1 MLNEIEGMLEAVAE
15 KPSGVPGAA
24 ASEDDASDAA
34 WHGYQ
39 NLHWRNPLDDD
50 EASAVSEPSPSEPAA
65 SEAARPEP
73 VAAAPVA
80 PELAVAP
87 APVASEPVAPEPVAP
102 GPAVPNVAGP
112 AVPEQLDFYL
122 AEHGRVA
129 LLKGELVFA
138 ETEARESKPE
148 FLQDCADHKGK
159 YWVFGV
165 LQRADSDEASLR
177 EFAEKHV
184 PLGAPFLLCQGGLV
198 GELYLAYRCDAKD
211 RHKPKKIADMQGMT
225 TTKGGNQSMKV
236 IETLQAMKQQSKLV
250 LSNLVIQGSAPVVEE
265 AEQEIK
271 DLEYE
276 EVLNLVIDWGTDKF
290 TAFTQ
295 NALLAQKR
303 KKPLTDVQFVALNCK
318 GPMLEIVKLRQDAD
332 DMVFQ
337 MGAPKQV
344 EACPLSFEAGA
355 TAYAK
360 SLSIVHWDP
369 EAKRFQLHTVESYLD
384 SEEHLLSS
392 ILFLGEGGLGKSK
405 LMHMMAAEMC
415 IAYDKQQYIFGK
427 SIDALGILS
436 FSGAVRA
443 SGALVLTDFEFKAAR
458 GTNYGAEA
466 LKSLLDVPEGG
477 SIQGTRWRPAL
488 FPPGLPR
495 LFGLNGKA
503 TAWGDWFRLYDQDA
517 IGTMMD
523 NLGDLQKATTL
534 MAALGPDE
542 QAACRRVSVAV
553 CLEPLIT
560 VSAKGALRQSAKA
573 KAAAGLARR
582 KAARE

>member
-1 MLNEIEGMLEAVAE
+1 MV
-15 KPSGVPGAA
+15 
-24 ASEDDASDAA
+24 
-34 WHGYQ
+34 
-39 NLHWRNPLDDD
+39 R
-50 EASAVSEPSPSEPAA
+50 
-65 SEAARPEP
+65 SEAFKLGIEPKLESWLGRTQIKRRTVPEGQQ
-73 VAAAPVA
+73 AWDCR
-80 PELAVAP
+80 
-87 APVASEPVAPEPVAP
+87 VASYLGEMVKVLEMSYEGLSQLLFRNHSKTLTIAIGSFGHFKGSAGGRPF
-102 GPAVPNVAGP
+102 GCVPNR
-112 AVPEQLDFYL
+112 L
-122 AEHGRVA
+122 
-129 LLKGELVFA
+129 
-138 ETEARESKPE
+138 S
-148 FLQDCADHKGK
+148 
-159 YWVFGV
+159 
-165 LQRADSDEASLR
+165 
-177 EFAEKHV
+177 
-184 PLGAPFLLCQGGLV
+184 FLLL
-198 GELYLAYRCDAKD
+198 
-211 RHKPKKIADMQGMT
+211 P
-225 TTKGGNQSMKV
+225 
-236 IETLQAMKQQSKLV
+236 
-250 LSNLVIQGSAPVVEE
+250 
-265 AEQEIK
+265 
-271 DLEYE
+271 E
-276 EVLNLVIDWGTDKF
+276 EVLKLVIDWGTDKF

-582 KAARE
+582 KAARD